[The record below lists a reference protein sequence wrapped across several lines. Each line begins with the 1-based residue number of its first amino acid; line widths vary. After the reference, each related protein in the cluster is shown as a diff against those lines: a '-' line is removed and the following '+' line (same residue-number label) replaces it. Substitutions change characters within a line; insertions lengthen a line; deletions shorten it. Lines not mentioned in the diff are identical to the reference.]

1 MRQQPIVRN
10 ASWMSR
16 ATIHLQRAPQRTE
29 REMPVAAS
37 LAVPVGTTIVLP
49 GLGVIILI
57 ILIIWL
63 VF

>member
-1 MRQQPIVRN
+1 
-10 ASWMSR
+10 
-16 ATIHLQRAPQRTE
+16 
-29 REMPVAAS
+29 MPVAAS

-49 GLGVIILI
+49 SLGVIILI